1 MSYNTRKY
9 NLTTDFVYIDKEFR
23 SDLGYVPRRDVFKQ
37 GNSVRRYFYPENS
50 RMTRHSLRFLSIL
63 YFRPTLD
70 YKRTDHDLVLS
81 WMPEFKDLSTLDI
94 RLSNNYIFLSAPF
107 DPTRT
112 KGAQP
117 LPGNTGY
124 NFNQISAEYMSS
136 NAGLLSFTARAETG
150 QFYTGHNFSAR
161 TAISFRIQPWVLFS
175 LGLNYDAIRLPDPYP
190 DANLWLVTPKVDVTF
205 SKSVFWSTLVQYSNQ
220 RDNLG
225 INSRLQWRFA
235 PLSDLYLVY
244 NDNYFTSDFGPKFRS
259 INLKVTY
266 WLNI

>member
-1 MSYNTRKY
+1 M
-9 NLTTDFVYIDKEFR
+9 
-23 SDLGYVPRRDVFKQ
+23 
-37 GNSVRRYFYPENS
+37 
-50 RMTRHSLRFLSIL
+50 
-63 YFRPTLD
+63 D
-70 YKRTDHDLVLS
+70 YKRTDHDLILS

-94 RLSNNYIFLSAPF
+94 QLSNNYIFLAAPF

-112 KGAQP
+112 KGGLP
-117 LPGNTGY
+117 LPGEKGY